1 MKTSSNKENVRS
13 DFFVF
18 YVRFLTRNDT
28 KVNKGK
34 FETYQHTCHFLDK
47 ICPLHCH
54 HHIKS
59 GRKFFSEENPASG

>member
-18 YVRFLTRNDT
+18 YVRFLTSNDT

-34 FETYQHTCHFLDK
+34 FETYQHTYHK
-47 ICPLHCH
+47 IP
-54 HHIKS
+54 
-59 GRKFFSEENPASG
+59 